1 MNNIKRNIKRSLSV
15 MGRLILFMSIIL
27 ISTTL
32 FAQKKSKKVINIE
45 HADMLLFDAAVVKN
59 ARRLIGNVHITH
71 NNIVLK
77 CDSAWEY
84 TNSNMVDAFGN
95 VHIISND
102 TLNLWAHFINYNGN
116 TELARARKKVT
127 LKNPSITLTT
137 DSLDFDMKDEI
148 GYYQYGGKIV
158 DSTNT
163 LTSVIGKYYTRL
175 NELFFTQTVRLK
187 NDDYTMTTDTMYY
200 NTETE
205 IATFKGIT
213 HIVGD
218 STYIY
223 GTSGWLNTATNE
235 TELDKKSTIKR
246 NQTQIQANY
255 IFYNDN
261 NGEGF
266 AKSNVI
272 INDYENNM
280 IVTGNNA
287 VYDDFEQYAMVTDS
301 AVWMQY
307 YEGDTLFLHADT
319 LYTMP
324 DTTAANA
331 KMLIAFNKSRF
342 YRTDIQGICD
352 SLIYLT
358 KDSTIQMYNDPVLWS
373 QENQMTAE
381 YIEFNNKSEP
391 PNEVHLKENAFTIQQ
406 LDSTK
411 MNQIKGKNMIGYIRG
426 EYLYKIDVNG
436 NGQSIYYPS
445 DRDDYIGIN
454 KAESSNIIIYL
465 SENAI
470 QRITFIGSPV
480 GVLNPLM
487 EIVPADTKLE
497 GFKWR
502 ADERPNNRFEIF
514 GPLHKTPAATSMPD
528 TEMIINLPNIE
539 ESKKEMDD
547 SWEADQNLPRQEGE
561 PTESSQPTEIL
572 EDKE

>member
-1 MNNIKRNIKRSLSV
+1 MNNIKINIKESLSV
-15 MGRLILFMSIIL
+15 LGRLILFLSIIL

-32 FAQKKSKKVINIE
+32 FAQKKTKKVINIE
-45 HADMLLFDAAVVKN
+45 HADMLLYDAAVVNN

-71 NNIVLK
+71 NNIVMK

-84 TNSNMVDAFGN
+84 TNSNMVDAFGS

-102 TLNLWAHFINYNGN
+102 TLNLWANFINYNGN
-116 TELARARKKVT
+116 TEMAKARKKVT
-127 LKNPSITLTT
+127 LKDPSITLTT
-137 DSLDFDMKDEI
+137 DSLDFDMKEEI

-163 LTSVIGKYYTRL
+163 LTSIIGKYYTRL

-205 IATFKGIT
+205 IATFKGNT

-223 GTSGWLNTATNE
+223 GSSGWFNTATNE
-235 TELDKKSTIKR
+235 TEMDKKATIKR
-246 NQTQIQANY
+246 NQTQLQANY

-261 NGEGF
+261 NGEGY
-266 AKSNVI
+266 AKNNVI

-280 IVTGNNA
+280 IVSGNNA
-287 VYDDFEQYAMVTDS
+287 VYDDFEQYALVTDS

-324 DTTAANA
+324 DTSAVDA
-331 KMLIAFNKSRF
+331 KMLKAYNKSRF

-358 KDSTIQMYNDPVLWS
+358 KDSTIQMFIDPVLWS

-391 PNEVHLKENAFTIQQ
+391 PNEVHLKDNAFTIQQ

-411 MNQIKGKNMIGYIRG
+411 LNQIKGKNMIGYIKG

-445 DRDDYIGIN
+445 DDEDYLGLN
-454 KAESSNIIIYL
+454 KAESSNIVIYL

-487 EIVPADTKLE
+487 EIVPADTKLD
-497 GFKWR
+497 GFNWR

-514 GPLHKTPAATSMPD
+514 GPLHQTPAATSMPD
-528 TEMIINLPNIE
+528 TEMIMNLPNIKE
-539 ESKKEMDD
+539 TKKEMDNN
-547 SWEADQNLPRQEGE
+547 WENDQNTQKRELESFENPQEQE
-561 PTESSQPTEIL
+561 N
-572 EDKE
+572 